1 VSNPSQY
8 PESEVTSP
16 GEIYFDKPN
25 DEIEQ
30 SAIVGGIHFH
40 SLGKEY
46 DGICVSPQCEI
57 GKADR
62 AHYFTFCLLQ
72 SLEFFVVAQLHRH
85 GFDPEV
91 IAGKRDKK
99 PPAKSQLKGFYNSL
113 INDYLGNKTHRYYF
127 LPGNDVNITDSVI
140 DFEITECLS
149 REQADALLKKGVLKS
164 PWREDIPTR
173 FASYIARIGTAH
185 ISKDRRQQ
193 ALDALDIPILK
204 SLL

>member
-1 VSNPSQY
+1 MSNPSQY
-8 PESEVTSP
+8 PESEATSP
-16 GEIYFDKPN
+16 GGIYFDKPH

-30 SAIVGGIHFH
+30 SAIVGGIHFR

-72 SLEFFVVAQLHRH
+72 PLEFFVVSQLHRY

-91 IAGKRDKK
+91 IAGKWDEK
-99 PPAKSQLKGFYNSL
+99 PPARGRLKDFYNSL

-149 REQADALLKKGVLKS
+149 REQADTLTKKGVLSS

-173 FASYIARIGTAH
+173 YGSYIGRIGTAL
-185 ISKDRRQQ
+185 IPKERRKQ
-193 ALDALDIPILK
+193 ALDMLDIPILK
-204 SLL
+204 SLR